1 MVSPRANQIG
11 ERSMMGA
18 VELVTELRRRS
29 LGKSLGQDAFDGYE
43 QRLIRWGCSR
53 CRYFEKRVFSTGLRS
68 KELDAYMI
76 CRFDREPVDLIA
88 EADACPKNCKP
99 ELHEKRSKARQRRL
113 HKGNSALKITVA
125 A

>member
-1 MVSPRANQIG
+1 
-11 ERSMMGA
+11 MGA
-18 VELVTELRRRS
+18 VGLIEDLRKRR
-29 LGKSLGQDAFDGYE
+29 LGKSLEQDAFDGYE

-53 CRYFEKRVFSTGLRS
+53 CRYFEKRVFSTGLHS
-68 KELDAYMI
+68 EELDAYMI
-76 CRFDREPVDLIA
+76 CRFDREPVDLIG
-88 EADACPKNCKP
+88 EADVCPRNCRP